1 MENVYESPEISVVEC
16 QIEKGFAASPDPDH
30 VDIGGEGTPD

>member
-1 MENVYESPEISVVEC
+1 MENLYESSELSVVEC
-16 QIEKGFAASPDPDH
+16 QIEKGFAASPDSDH

>member
-1 MENVYESPEISVVEC
+1 MKALRLVWWNASL
-16 QIEKGFAASPDPDH
+16 EKGFAASPDSDH

>member
-1 MENVYESPEISVVEC
+1 MENLYESPELSVVEC
-16 QIEKGFAASPDPDH
+16 QIEKGFAASPDSDQ

>member
-1 MENVYESPEISVVEC
+1 MCMKALSLVWWNVRLKKALP
-16 QIEKGFAASPDPDH
+16 ASPDSDH